1 MNGPLRSALTL
12 VSGLLLLLLQ
22 GCGEHPL
29 KPENASARSPASVE
43 DRATQVTTSPPAAGP
58 ELSPSPPRAATS
70 DLWASLRGQF
80 SLGQCQCAEVAREVQ
95 WLRAN
100 PGIFKRLGENG
111 APFLQFVASEIT
123 TKQLP
128 GELVFL
134 PMLESGYDPAV
145 RSPHGAAGLWQFMGD
160 TGQKFG
166 LALTPWYDGRLDV
179 TQSTVAALGYLQ
191 TLADRFDGDWL
202 LALAAYN
209 VGWGALDRTIKQ
221 HTRGATRPNVW
232 SLPLR
237 RETRQLVARVLAMAE
252 IIRDPARYGITLPP
266 VDNQPYF
273 SRLTLQK
280 PTDLRQF
287 ANRLGVPTKEFT
299 RLNAGWRRA
308 HTGPNHPAKILI
320 PVANATA
327 ALALADTLLPSPI
340 PALAATAVSAA
351 TTTKK
356 HAVAEQVHR
365 VGAGDSL
372 WTVARHY
379 DLHVAQLARANGMKP
394 TTPLKVGQ
402 IIKLGPAPA
411 QSVASPIAS
420 RALVAEHPARKTTA
434 TPRTAAKT
442 VVAARQ
448 TTHYQV
454 RAGDSLWTIS
464 RQFKV
469 SVDEL
474 LTWNSLKSAQELQ
487 PGQKIVI
494 HRAT

>member
-1 MNGPLRSALTL
+1 MNGLLRPALTL
-12 VSGLLLLLLQ
+12 MSGLLLLLLQ
-22 GCGEHPL
+22 GCGEHLL
-29 KPENASARSPASVE
+29 KPENASARPPASVE
-43 DRATQVTTSPPAAGP
+43 DHATPATTSPPAAVP
-58 ELSPSPPRAATS
+58 ALSPSPPRAATS

-128 GELVFL
+128 GELALL
-134 PMLESGYDPAV
+134 PMLESGYDPSI
-145 RSPHGAAGLWQFMGD
+145 RSPYGAAGLWQFMGD
-160 TGQKFG
+160 TGRKFG
-166 LALTPWYDGRLDV
+166 LTQTPWYDGRLDV
-179 TQSTVAALGYLQ
+179 TQSTGAALGYLQ

-221 HTRGATRPNVW
+221 HTRGATKPNLW

-237 RETRQLVARVLAMAE
+237 RGTRQLVARVLAMAE

-273 SRLTLQK
+273 TRLTLQK

-287 ANRLGVPTKEFT
+287 ADRLGVPKKEFT

-327 ALALADTLLPSPI
+327 ALALADTLSPSPI
-340 PALAATAVSAA
+340 PALAAAAVSAP
-351 TTTKK
+351 TTSGK
-356 HAVAEQVHR
+356 HAGAEQVHR
-365 VGAGDSL
+365 VRAGESL

-379 DLHVAQLARANGMKP
+379 DLHVAQLARANGLKP
-394 TTPLKVGQ
+394 TTPLKIGQ

-411 QSVASPIAS
+411 RPAASPIAA
-420 RALVAEHPARKTTA
+420 RTLVAKHPASTTAA
-434 TPRTAAKT
+434 TPRTATKT

-474 LTWNSLKSAQELQ
+474 LTWNSLKSTKELQ

-494 HRAT
+494 YRAT